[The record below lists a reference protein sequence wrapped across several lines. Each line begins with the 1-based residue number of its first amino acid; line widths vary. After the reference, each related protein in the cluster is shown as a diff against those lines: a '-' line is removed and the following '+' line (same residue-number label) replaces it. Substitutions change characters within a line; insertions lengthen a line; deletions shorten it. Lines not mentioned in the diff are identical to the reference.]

1 MTKASII
8 EKRRLKSPTVTPQAL
23 AWDGKQLWMSSRDL
37 GFLYKVRAGLAV
49 SSSAADGDT
58 LEIVA
63 EVDTPGVVWGAV
75 APNGA
80 VYCTI
85 GKGTNDDRY
94 VYRYDAKKG
103 FTKLFACPDFA
114 GSYLGHDGENLYM
127 SQWYEQRI
135 LKFDAEGNILRKI
148 DIGGEICGH
157 TFVNDA
163 IYVLRGTENV
173 PRPQYAGG
181 PPTPAR
187 FKEGAKEGEEQWWI
201 AKLNPAEEKPAVIDL
216 ARVPFAARS
225 LTFDGENFWSNH
237 RAANETVCFSLPD

>member
-1 MTKASII
+1 MKLPAVRELKRIKA
-8 EKRRLKSPTVTPQAL
+8 PTVTPQAL
-23 AWDGKQLWMSSRDL
+23 AWDGEQFWMSSRDL
-37 GFLYKVRAGLAV
+37 GLFYKVRAGLAPNK
-49 SSSAADGDT
+49 GD
-58 LEIVA
+58 LEQMEIV
-63 EVDTPGVVWGAV
+63 EELDSPGVIWAAV
-75 APNGA
+75 ATNGA
-80 VYCTI
+80 VHCTI

-94 VYRYDAKKG
+94 IYRYEAGNG

-114 GSYLGHDGENLYM
+114 GSYLSYDGENLYM

-135 LKFDAEGNILRKI
+135 LKFDKTGKILRKI

-157 TFVNDA
+157 MFVNGA
-163 IYVLRGTENV
+163 LHVLRGTENV

-201 AKLNPAEEKPAVIDL
+201 ARVDGAEVVDIAK
-216 ARVPFAARS
+216 VPFACRS

-237 RAANETVCFSLPD
+237 RAANETVCFALPN